1 MCGVNSDNPTGAE
14 NQQETGKSLAGLEL
28 DAMWVVGFID
38 GEGCFCVSV
47 HRNPAYA
54 KRTNGWQLH
63 PVFQA
68 YQHQRHRAVLEG
80 LQRFFACGRIRPKG
94 PRSSVLTYSVDSLA
108 DLNANILPFFEC
120 HPLIVKRNDFQSFA
134 EVVRSLRRKEHF
146 TQDGF
151 ERVVRLAYG
160 MNAVGKQRAEAST
173 TSWDPQRL
181 HARQCR
187 KAPKIQSDLHG
198 DMQSQAEMT

>member
-94 PRSSVLTYSVDSLA
+94 PRSSVLNL
-108 DLNANILPFFEC
+108 L
-120 HPLIVKRNDFQSFA
+120 
-134 EVVRSLRRKEHF
+134 
-146 TQDGF
+146 G
-151 ERVVRLAYG
+151 RLACG
-160 MNAVGKQRAEAST
+160 PECEHPALLRVPSTDREA
-173 TSWDPQRL
+173 Q
-181 HARQCR
+181 
-187 KAPKIQSDLHG
+187 
-198 DMQSQAEMT
+198 

>member
-14 NQQETGKSLAGLEL
+14 NQQETGKSLAEFEL

-47 HRNPAYA
+47 HRNPVYA

-80 LQRFFACGRIRPKG
+80 LQRFFACGRIRP
-94 PRSSVLTYSVDSLA
+94 
-108 DLNANILPFFEC
+108 
-120 HPLIVKRNDFQSFA
+120 
-134 EVVRSLRRKEHF
+134 
-146 TQDGF
+146 
-151 ERVVRLAYG
+151 
-160 MNAVGKQRAEAST
+160 
-173 TSWDPQRL
+173 
-181 HARQCR
+181 
-187 KAPKIQSDLHG
+187 
-198 DMQSQAEMT
+198 